1 MARPKKAAEEKRSAN
16 FPPVR
21 VTDAELIH
29 VQDQAEMA
37 GLSVSDYLRQRAL
50 SGKVTPRRTP
60 AQASLLVELNRIGVN
75 LNQIARSLNRGRDED
90 PQQIGFVLH
99 ELHGVMEKLGRGHGS

>member
-1 MARPKKAAEEKRSAN
+1 MARPIKAAEEKRSAN

-21 VTDAELIH
+21 VTEAELIH

-37 GLSVSDYLRQRAL
+37 GLSVSDLRQRAL
-50 SGKVTPRRTP
+50 SGKVTPRRTSGE
-60 AQASLLVELNRIGVN
+60 ASMLVELNRIGVN

-99 ELHGVMEKLGRGHGS
+99 ELHGVMEKLGRSYGS

>member
-1 MARPKKAAEEKRSAN
+1 MARPKKAAKEKRSAN

-21 VTDAELIH
+21 VTEAELIH
-29 VQDQAEMA
+29 VQDQAGMA

-60 AQASLLVELNRIGVN
+60 AQASLLVELNRVGVN
-75 LNQIARSLNRGRDED
+75 LNQIARSLNGGRKED
-90 PQQIGFVLH
+90 PQHIGFVLN
-99 ELHGVMEKLGRGHGS
+99 ELHGVMEKLAAD

>member
-1 MARPKKAAEEKRSAN
+1 MARPKKAESEKRSAN

-21 VTDAELIH
+21 VTEAELIH

-50 SGKVTPRRTP
+50 SGKVTPRRTSGE
-60 AQASLLVELNRIGVN
+60 ASLLVELNRVGVN
-75 LNQIARSLNRGRDED
+75 LNQIARALNGGRDED
-90 PQQIGFVLH
+90 PHHIGFVLH
-99 ELHGVMEKLGRGHGS
+99 ELHGVMEKLAAD